1 VPHTVPH
8 CDSYCT
14 TLCLIMYHI
23 VPHTLSHCASYCTT
37 LCHILYHKLCLIL
50 YHKSPINLRQC
61 VRSILQNI
69 VDAQPGLKEDQ
80 PCHLATHYCGKLEV
94 HVSVDSLAF
103 SCMYPSASGPVT
115 SYKIFI
121 HIKVLLV
128 KWKTLHLQSFF
139 NSISLRLSLVQR
151 FLLYIL

>member
-1 VPHTVPH
+1 MHSFNNEQKGKSLNYSFH
-8 CDSYCT
+8 
-14 TLCLIMYHI
+14 
-23 VPHTLSHCASYCTT
+23 A
-37 LCHILYHKLCLIL
+37 LCLIL

-69 VDAQPGLKEDQ
+69 VEAQPESKEDQ
-80 PCHLATHYCGKLEV
+80 PRHLPTHCCGKLEV

-103 SCMYPSASGPVT
+103 RCMYPSASRPVT
-115 SYKIFI
+115 SFKIFI

-128 KWKTLHLQSFF
+128 KWKTLHLESFIK
-139 NSISLRLSLVQR
+139 SVSLRLSLVQR